1 MTHRSRLTAVLVDV
15 PRAEHERAVAF
26 WSAALG
32 RDGKTYEKF
41 PEYVVFGEA
50 TPGVEFMV
58 QATGDEAP
66 RVHLDIESDDV
77 EAEVKRLQ
85 ALGAVEI
92 ERHHSWVVMKDPAGT
107 VFCVVQIQIKEAF
120 EKSATTWD

>member
-1 MTHRSRLTAVLVDV
+1 MLVDV
-15 PRAEHERAVAF
+15 PKAEHQRAVTF

-32 RDGKTYEKF
+32 RDGKTYDKF

-58 QATGDEAP
+58 QSTGDDTP
-66 RVHLDIESDDV
+66 RVHLDIETDDV
-77 EAEVKRLQ
+77 EAEVKRLEG
-85 ALGAVEI
+85 LGAIEI

-107 VFCVVQIQIKEAF
+107 VFCVVTIQVKDAF
-120 EKSATTWD
+120 EKSATVWP